1 VNRGER
7 RALHHYEARGFRLV
21 DANVRVGRYELDLV
35 LRRGRTLLVV
45 EVKEKSGEAYG
56 HPFEMIDAEK
66 ARRVH
71 SAAWAWYATHP
82 ESAGMELVVE
92 AAAVRGSHVECV
104 PLDVGG

>member
-1 VNRGER
+1 MNHGER
-7 RALHHYEARGFRLV
+7 RALHHYRLLGYRLV

-45 EVKEKSGEAYG
+45 EVKEKGGDAYG

-71 SAAWAWYATHP
+71 SAAWAWYAAHP
-82 ESAGMELVVE
+82 EVSGMALAVE
-92 AAAVRGSHVECV
+92 AAAVRGRSVECV
-104 PLDVGG
+104 PLDW